1 MIEEY
6 RDLSKNITKKKDWI
20 TEEEVKE
27 LQERIDGYEKELDDM
42 LQAMKDTEKNETPIF
57 HIKDFSKAT
66 EKAKEDY
73 FKVMATPKPKKET
86 KE

>member
-1 MIEEY
+1 M
-6 RDLSKNITKKKDWI
+6 N
-20 TEEEVKE
+20 E
-27 LQERIDGYEKELDDM
+27 LLERIDGYEKELDEM
-42 LQAMKDTEKNETPIF
+42 LQTMKETAKNETPIF